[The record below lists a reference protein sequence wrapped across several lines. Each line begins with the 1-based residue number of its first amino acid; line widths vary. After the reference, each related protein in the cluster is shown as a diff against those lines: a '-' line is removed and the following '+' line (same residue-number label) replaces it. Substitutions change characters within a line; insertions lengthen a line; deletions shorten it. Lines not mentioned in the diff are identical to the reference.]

1 MQKYYMPSPRFPNPV
16 RHSQNPSGQII
27 FSGFINTI
35 DMTFTLCNWR
45 LKPSVLSGLNVLL
58 TSRIWKL
65 GLEIKSKWPIIIDIV
80 YINNRTWLIH
90 WLSDWFINAHTKPLK
105 LWYWILGELQPWSG
119 GAHQC
124 WVCGHSTRRVRKV
137 NKYGAICIG
146 RTKWGVNGKNHKD
159 NY

>member
-27 FSGFINTI
+27 FSGLINAI

-65 GLEIKSKWPIIIDIV
+65 GLEIKSKWPIIIDVV

-90 WLSDWFINAHTKPLK
+90 WLSDSLTDSSTPIRNRWSYDLEFWVSFN
-105 LWYWILGELQPWSG
+105 LGAE
-119 GAHQC
+119 
-124 WVCGHSTRRVRKV
+124 
-137 NKYGAICIG
+137 G
-146 RTKWGVNGKNHKD
+146 RTNAEFVDILLEGYGKLINMVPFA
-159 NY
+159 